1 MRAIKLKSCH
11 TDILRFIERY
21 LKIFYSFI
29 FDKKYSN
36 NRGYTYNSYKKGPSQ
51 FGDVVGFSYFDGSF

>member
-1 MRAIKLKSCH
+1 M
-11 TDILRFIERY
+11 LRFIERN

-36 NRGYTYNSYKKGPSQ
+36 KRGYTYNSYKKGPSQ
-51 FGDVVGFSYFDGSF
+51 FCCVAGFFIFSQWLLISSFRFGYVR